1 MQLTPSIIADFKG
14 GRLESFYA
22 EAYADLL
29 TYATRLLGEQHALMA
44 EDIVQD
50 TIFKSY
56 QHRSGIVDGRQW
68 KTYLFRLI
76 HNAAVSIHRSHAAQQ
91 RYLSQQVELEDD
103 FTRSLVEQETLER
116 LFEAIDELPER
127 YRRLFDLSFEQG
139 LRNEEV
145 AQLLSVSTRAVV
157 KQKARLIDLVGQRL
171 RRDGTPLAL
180 LALSLLVQEG

>member
-1 MQLTPSIIADFKG
+1 
-14 GRLESFYA
+14 
-22 EAYADLL
+22 
-29 TYATRLLGEQHALMA
+29 MA

-56 QHRSGIVDGRQW
+56 QHRQGIVDGRQW

-76 HNAAVSIHRSHAAQQ
+76 HNAAVGIHRSHAAQQ

-180 LALSLLVQEG
+180 LALSLLMQEG

>member
-76 HNAAVSIHRSHAAQQ
+76 HNAAVGIHPE
-91 RYLSQQVELEDD
+91 ELGSMETGDLE
-103 FTRSLVEQETLER
+103 RIEELCTLER

-145 AQLLSVSTRAVV
+145 AELLSVSTRAVV
-157 KQKARLIDLVGQRL
+157 KQKARLIDLVGRRL
-171 RRDGTPLAL
+171 RSDGTPLAL
-180 LALSLLVQEG
+180 AALSLMLQQGGDANF